1 MKRVLGVLGLVA
13 GLAGWGRGQECRTL
27 PQAADDAVVA
37 APANHTV
44 LFEDADVRVLDVH
57 SQPGTR
63 EAVHTHRL
71 PSAMYIERSGAG
83 TYDSADGKVHRSHET
98 DPNFKPEVRAIQ
110 PEGPHYTTNT
120 GDVPFHA
127 IRVEFK
133 HPGCGLAG
141 WKAAAPGTE
150 AAVPGE
156 TVLLENAEV
165 RVVDVRLAAGAKEA
179 MHGEAW
185 PGVVY
190 VAEGGPVRVG
200 KQVSSVGIKIVPVD
214 GGLASLENAGKGPLH
229 LVWFELKFGSGK

>member
-1 MKRVLGVLGLVA
+1 M
-13 GLAGWGRGQECRTL
+13 L

-71 PSAMYIERSGAG
+71 PSVMYIERSGAG
-83 TYDSADGKVHRSHET
+83 TYDSADGKVHRSHAT

-141 WKAAAPGTE
+141 WKAAAPGKE

-156 TVLLENAEV
+156 TVLLENDEV

-185 PGVVY
+185 PGVAY
-190 VAEGGPVRVG
+190 VAEG
-200 KQVSSVGIKIVPVD
+200 D
-214 GGLASLENAGKGPLH
+214 GGRMVYEGDRAAGMGSTIVLVRAGTQAVWNVGSGPLH
-229 LVWFELKFGSGK
+229 VIRFELKYGSGR